1 MTTTKYML
9 RLFAWRRGEFVKT
22 CLAWMFCHT
31 VPLSYAL
38 LMKMIFDTLSGQAP
52 AGYNPWTLIVILAM
66 AHASRQVSLLFGF
79 RLFTRYYLAIQAYF
93 RRNLLDYLL
102 RARGSRILPESPAG
116 AVSRLRDDVDD
127 VADYVEYWTDALGSF
142 IYGVGALAIL
152 FWIDP
157 IIAAIVCPPLF
168 AITLLTRL
176 LTPTIRRLRLRARE
190 ETARVADFI
199 GETFAAVQA
208 IKVADEEGAV
218 TEHFRSLCDKRQK
231 RAMADVLLT
240 ESIDSVNNGLAY
252 IGIGFVLTATAWKM
266 GRGSLTVGDLAVF
279 LQLLQRITHL
289 LTLVGD
295 MLARHR
301 RVGVATERLRQLL
314 VDSPEDQIVNPE
326 PVALTGPAESF
337 VPEPREAPPLQTLEV
352 VGLSFRYPNGGVG
365 IDDISFSLRCGDF
378 IVVTGCIGSGKTTL
392 LRVLQGLLPRT
403 AGEILWNGQPVSDPA
418 SFFTPPHSSYT
429 PQSTRLFSETLRDNV
444 LMGDPDNGRLLSALE
459 WAAMGPDLATIENG
473 IYMMVGPRGVKL
485 SGGQVQRVGAA
496 RMFSRGADL
505 LIIDDLSS
513 ALDVATEQQLWRSLL
528 SERDV
533 GCLVVSHRRPALRNA
548 TQILLLENG
557 RVAARGT
564 LDELLASSAEMRRIW
579 DEEED
584 LEAAGQSRPT

>member
-9 RLFAWRRGEFVKT
+9 RLFAWRRGEFLKT
-22 CLAWMFCHT
+22 CLVWMFCHT

-38 LMKMIFDTLSGQAP
+38 LMKAIFDTLSGQAP
-52 AGYNPWTLIVILAM
+52 AGYNAWTLIAILAT
-66 AHASRQVSLLFGF
+66 AHASRQIALLFGF
-79 RLFTRYYLAIQAYF
+79 RLFTRYYLAVQAYF
-93 RRNLLDYLL
+93 RRNLLDYLMT
-102 RARGSRILPESPAG
+102 ARGSRILPESPAG

-127 VADYVEYWTDALGSF
+127 IADYVEYWTDACGSL

-157 IIAAIVCPPLF
+157 VIAAIVCAPLF
-168 AITLLTRL
+168 AITLLTRS
-176 LTPTIRRLRLRARE
+176 LTPTIRKLRLRARE
-190 ETARVADFI
+190 ETARVTDFI

-208 IKVADEEGAV
+208 VKVADEEDAV
-218 TEHFRSLCDKRQK
+218 TEHFRSLCHKRQR
-231 RAMADVLLT
+231 RALADVLLT
-240 ESIDSVNNGLAY
+240 ESIHSVNNGLVY
-252 IGIGFVLTATAWKM
+252 IGTGFVLTATAWKM

-295 MLARHR
+295 MMARHR
-301 RVGVATERLRQLL
+301 RVGVATERMHQLL
-314 VDSPEDQIVNPE
+314 VDAPQDQIVNPA
-326 PVALTGPAESF
+326 PVALTGPAGSF
-337 VPEPREAPPLQTLEV
+337 TPELREGTRLQTLDV
-352 VGLSFRYPNGGVG
+352 VGLSFRYPNGGAG
-365 IDDISFSLRCGDF
+365 IDDVSFSLGRGDF
-378 IVVTGCIGSGKTTL
+378 IVVTGRIGSGKTTL
-392 LRVLQGLLPRT
+392 LRVLQGLLPKT

-418 SFFTPPHSSYT
+418 TFFTPPHSSYT
-429 PQSTRLFSETLRDNV
+429 PQSTRLFSESLCDNV
-444 LMGDPDNGRLLSALE
+444 LMGDPHDDRLLLALE
-459 WAAMGPDLATIENG
+459 WAAMGPDLPALENG
-473 IYMMVGPRGVKL
+473 INTMVGPRGMKL

-533 GCLVVSHRRPALRNA
+533 GCLVVSHRRPALRRA

-579 DEEED
+579 DEEKD
-584 LEAAGQSRPT
+584 LEAAGQSRLA